1 MNPDG
6 EFDPN
11 DIFLYYYEMPSV
23 KRQSAEFA
31 YMNEEKVLIFEVDF
45 HWTHNH
51 PDIFR
56 DYANYTCR
64 FSSGKNK
71 TYVKYT
77 DAFMEASPIGSL
89 GKKSLP
95 DQIRCRTPT
104 WDYDDDDAILDVS
117 FNGYDYDGQF
127 EFKFV
132 AALSTLRIS
141 PLCGPIDG
149 GTKINIYG
157 TGMN

>member
-1 MNPDG
+1 
-6 EFDPN
+6 
-11 DIFLYYYEMPSV
+11 
-23 KRQSAEFA
+23 
-31 YMNEEKVLIFEVDF
+31 
-45 HWTHNH
+45 
-51 PDIFR
+51 
-56 DYANYTCR
+56 
-64 FSSGKNK
+64 
-71 TYVKYT
+71 
-77 DAFMEASPIGSL
+77 MEASPIGSL